1 MASAKQSDKR
11 IPKTRTVK
19 RPSAPNGRR
28 SVSRVRA
35 DAASSPAPRKA
46 TGMLSGLTAAEAAA
60 EGLRVVQVDPSAL
73 IPHPFNDPAR
83 SCVDRDNRAWTDLLD
98 SIAANGVRI
107 AGAAVTRSAFT
118 ERWPHLVLDD
128 SSGDYILI
136 YGHRRRAA
144 AVATAT
150 ATMPVIID
158 DTLLDAP
165 DGGLVAMY
173 EENQAREDLSPVA
186 EAELLA
192 KFIDEIH
199 LTQRDLAAML
209 GLAQTTV
216 WRRLSLL
223 LLAAEI
229 QAAVAHNDFSP
240 TEAAKLAAKLPYGPA
255 RAWQKDTDADEQNSE
270 QRRDEQL
277 RAYHLIRT
285 TGTLA
290 DSAADRVINER
301 HSRAEASAKGIEIID
316 PVVQF
321 GDAATARE
329 HRIYDDIDAAGEDL
343 VAGLDDLGLL
353 AYYSTRPAA
362 PAPNTDEAGGPSDNT
377 AGDRTDSAE
386 SDGPADKSPAPRKNK
401 KPVAAEAAKQSRR
414 EAAQRIMASPPPRT
428 QLLQIFADQYALGVT
443 ALAGTPAAEDL
454 AAQWGH
460 QDGQLDDPR
469 ARLQRAWALALAG
482 YELHTSDRPDGAW
495 APPQPLYYA
504 LLRSRA
510 KYEPSSWERRQLD
523 KVGDSS

>member
-1 MASAKQSDKR
+1 MASAKQSDIR

-28 SVSRVRA
+28 SVSRVRS
-35 DAASSPAPRKA
+35 DAGSSDAPRKA

-60 EGLRVVQVDPSAL
+60 EGLKVVQVDPCAL
-73 IPHPFNDPAR
+73 IPHPFNDPSR
-83 SCVDRDNRAWTDLLD
+83 SLVDRDNRAWTDLLD

-118 ERWPHLVLDD
+118 QRWPHLVLNDVP
-128 SSGDYILI
+128 GDYILI

-158 DTLLDAP
+158 DRLLDAA

-173 EENQAREDLSPVA
+173 EENQAREDLSPLA

-192 KFIDEIH
+192 KFIDEIQ

-223 LLAAEI
+223 LLATEI
-229 QAAVAHNDFSP
+229 QTAVAHNDFSP

-255 RAWQKDTDADEQNSE
+255 RAWQKDTNAAEQNSA
-270 QRRDEQL
+270 QRRTEQL

-301 HSRAEASAKGIEIID
+301 QSRAEAAAKGIEIID
-316 PVVQF
+316 PAAQF
-321 GDAATARE
+321 GDSARE
-329 HRIYDDIDAAGEDL
+329 HRIYDDIDDAAGEDL

-353 AYYSTRPAA
+353 AYYSTRTALPAH
-362 PAPNTDEAGGPSDNT
+362 NTNEAPSDSAAAAAADS
-377 AGDRTDSAE
+377 AGDDEPAE
-386 SDGPADKSPAPRKNK
+386 ESTPPPVRKNK
-401 KPVAAEAAKQSRR
+401 KPAEAAAAKRSRR
-414 EAAQRIMASPPPRT
+414 EAAQRIVASPPPQT

-443 ALAGTPAAEDL
+443 ALAGTSAAEAL

-460 QDGQLDDPR
+460 QKDDQLDDPQ
-469 ARLQRAWALALAG
+469 ARLQRAWVLALAG
-482 YELHTSDRPDGAW
+482 YELHTSGQPEGAW
-495 APPQPLYYA
+495 AAPQPLYYA
-504 LLRSRA
+504 LLRGRA
-510 KYEPSSWERRQLD
+510 KYNPSSWERRQLD
-523 KVGDSS
+523 KVG